1 MTRIII
7 SALLT
12 CYVIGVMAWS
22 PQSNKIKTSW
32 TETVTPDNV
41 WHSYPRP
48 QLKRSEWINL
58 NGLWSY
64 AVTNM
69 ETPRKKVCYDGEIL
83 VPFAIESSLS
93 GVQKVFLPTDK
104 LWYQLEFT
112 VKPSWKGKQIILHF
126 GAVDYECNV
135 WVNGKMVGAHKGGNN
150 SFSFDITKYLKGNG
164 KQTLELSVTDPTD
177 EESVSRGKQQLN
189 QKGIWY
195 TPVSGIWKTVWV
207 EAVNKEHIRQILPE
221 AHIHAGKVVL
231 KIDAV
236 VRDARTLR
244 IKVLDGKT

>member
-83 VPFAIESSLS
+83 VPFAI
-93 GVQKVFLPTDK
+93 
-104 LWYQLEFT
+104 
-112 VKPSWKGKQIILHF
+112 
-126 GAVDYECNV
+126 
-135 WVNGKMVGAHKGGNN
+135 
-150 SFSFDITKYLKGNG
+150 
-164 KQTLELSVTDPTD
+164 
-177 EESVSRGKQQLN
+177 
-189 QKGIWY
+189 
-195 TPVSGIWKTVWV
+195 
-207 EAVNKEHIRQILPE
+207 
-221 AHIHAGKVVL
+221 
-231 KIDAV
+231 
-236 VRDARTLR
+236 
-244 IKVLDGKT
+244 